1 MASYN
6 VYQPVAQGFTPRQ
19 TRGAFN
25 NQLAQ
30 AHAEA
35 DPRYNTKPMD
45 RAGLSRGAGVGA
57 MAGIASAQN
66 LADGIARAY
75 SGQLQ
80 DATANANVALGNRQA
95 AEGLGQDM
103 NALAM
108 QSQYADLL
116 ARLQRQGDIT
126 GFQSGVLGG
135 LMGGGLDS
143 FLGF

>member
-1 MASYN
+1 MATYN
-6 VYQPVAQGFTPRQ
+6 VRRPTAEGFTGRQ

-30 AHAEA
+30 AHAES
-35 DPRYNTKPMD
+35 DLRYNTKPMD
-45 RAGLSRGAGVGA
+45 RAGVSRGAGVSQ

-80 DATANANVALGNRQA
+80 DASANANTALANRQA

-116 ARLQRQGDIT
+116 ARLQRQGDVNNFQT
-126 GFQSGVLGG
+126 GLLGG
-135 LMGGGLDS
+135 LMGGNLDS